1 MRVWILAVATATI
14 PLAEVCAQGTPQSYQ
29 FELMG
34 GFSLTSIDFSPSDL
48 DITEIGVGGTYYFNP
63 VSLESHP
70 WNEAAFLEH
79 SKGVMLGLGF
89 TDFELGPFN
98 ADGPSIGAGF
108 LYADKEKPIAAQINV
123 SFGTL
128 EGDMGVDIDL
138 VNIGGWA
145 GYWLQQNALVGIE
158 IDYDELDG
166 SGAFTMEELFFG
178 GFGKIVYDL
187 EEGRAINAEARVGLN
202 NVDNGAGDDTNV
214 VIGLE
219 GDFYFTPQY
228 SAGALLNFSFGD
240 SVVDEGVTLG
250 VRGTAWFN
258 QHISVSAEYATYSA
272 SDNLGADQD
281 EFGIF
286 VTARF

>member
-34 GFSLTSIDFSPSDL
+34 GLSLTTIDSNPDI
-48 DITEIGVGGTYYFNP
+48 DITEFGVGGTYYLDP

-79 SKGVMLGLGF
+79 SKGVMVGLAY
-89 TDFELGPFN
+89 TDFEIGNFS

-123 SFGTL
+123 GFGTL
-128 EGDMGVDIDL
+128 EGDAGIDIDQT
-138 VNIGGWA
+138 NIGGWC
-145 GYWLQQNALVGIE
+145 GYWLKENALVGIE
-158 IDYDELDG
+158 IDYEELDG
-166 SGAFTMEELFFG
+166 GGTFTLEELFFG

-187 EEGRAINAEARVGLN
+187 EEGRAINAEARVGAK
-202 NVDNGAGDDTNV
+202 NVDVGGVDDTNF

-240 SVVDEGVTLG
+240 SVADEGVTIG

-258 QHISVSAEYATYSA
+258 ERISLSAQYATFSA
-272 SDNLGADQD
+272 SDNAGADED